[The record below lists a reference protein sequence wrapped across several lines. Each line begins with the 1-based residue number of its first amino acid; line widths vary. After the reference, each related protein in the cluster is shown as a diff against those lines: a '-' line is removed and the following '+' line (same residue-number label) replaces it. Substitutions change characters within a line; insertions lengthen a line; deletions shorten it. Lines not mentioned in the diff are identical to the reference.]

1 MRWKISFV
9 LIVAIL
15 ALPMVAAAQDS
26 TCWDPCGTKVVQC
39 DQDSTFALERTCPA
53 EIVLSDHGTYY
64 IDLTPYDYAISEG
77 DIRITWYHDNYGP
90 NTMVGVDDIGGDAGD
105 QIIDVLDDEPLVCYL
120 DIKDDGFDIEDPVY
134 FDLDYNEE
142 ITPGDIRVTASP
154 ALDVYNENGVL
165 IYEAGEF
172 GEKWTVVAF
181 GDKDTIDPFED
192 LYYLDTGYLDDLVG
206 FVDSDCDGEWS
217 AGDKLYLNQP
227 HDELNHHFDYF
238 VTIGDVRLYIPLEDE
253 CVPECGTKVLQGD
266 FDATYALMVFGEV
279 NNVEESDNNGEV
291 ERPRIGTFNDVEV
304 YIDMDGDGEVS
315 VGDVR
320 LSSVSNHYDPN
331 TKVAECDYYDLGHQL
346 CFTDQTDIIHY
357 YDFDNS
363 GDYTL
368 EDPLYIDLDKEFDGN
383 NYVSNGDIRLSA
395 VPVIDTP
402 AYNAGDIGDAWSVV
416 VAGPGVV
423 DDDDAGWYLEE
434 VPNAYGED
442 ACVWELLGYVDSDC
456 SGDWTCVDKLYLQQ
470 MVNLSDVCGEPN
482 HVLPHNKF
490 ATIGDLRIYVPP
502 EAIEQEGW
510 YDCGTKVMMCDVD
523 VTHALYWWPL
533 MPDLCIDIGFFDKND
548 NDEFDVGEAAYIDM
562 DGSGNVTIGDIRLTE
577 AVCKYTTYLPNT
589 KVLDQ
594 HAEDL
599 ERALNFEPG
608 HGDVNFG
615 FGYLFFV
622 DLNDNDIYDVTDPLY
637 IETDMIDCD
646 AFPFFEDI
654 GPSPGDIRL
663 TQVPVVDGNYGS
675 DGFMAAGSIGAA
687 FTQIENGDGDLS
699 WQFFKNTD
707 PEGLCIINPVEW
719 YISIFD
725 VDCSGDWTCSD
736 ILYLKQITERQDF
749 KHAGFV
755 TAGDHRLFVPPEYI
769 DGDDEPPV
777 NPEYNQYDAN
787 EDCEIDIDELSAAID
802 DYYAGTLDIEGLSE
816 VIDYYYLGGEG
827 YC

>member
-1 MRWKISFV
+1 MRWKISAF

-15 ALPMVAAAQDS
+15 ALSTVAAVQA
-26 TCWDPCGTKVVQC
+26 CACIEPCGTKVVQC
-39 DQDSTFALERTCPA
+39 DQDSTFALERNCPA

-77 DIRITWYHDNYGP
+77 DVRITWYHNNYGP

-105 QIIDVLDDEPLVCYL
+105 QIVEVLDEYPLVCFL

-134 FDLDYNEE
+134 FDLDGDTE

-192 LYYLDTGYLDDLVG
+192 LCYIGCGYLDELVG

-238 VTIGDVRLYIPLEDE
+238 ATIGDVRLYIPLDDE

-279 NNVEESDNNGEV
+279 DSVGVEESINGDANL
-291 ERPRIGTFNDVEV
+291 PQIGTFNDVEV
-304 YIDMDGDGEVS
+304 YLDMDGDGEVS
-315 VGDVR
+315 VGDIR
-320 LSSVSNHYDPN
+320 LSSVSNHYEPN

-346 CFTDQTDIIHY
+346 CFPDQNDIIHY
-357 YDFDNS
+357 YDFDANYGYS
-363 GDYTL
+363 L
-368 EDPLYIDLDKEFDGN
+368 VDPIYIDLDYND
-383 NYVSNGDIRLSA
+383 YVSNGDIRLSQ

-402 AYNAGDIGDAWSVV
+402 AYMAGDIGMQWSVV

-434 VPNAYGED
+434 VPNAYGEN

-470 MVNLSDVCGEPN
+470 MVETDEN
-482 HVLPHNKF
+482 HALPHNKF
-490 ATIGDLRIYVPP
+490 VTIGDLRIYVPP
-502 EAIEQEGW
+502 EAIEEEGW
-510 YDCGTKVMMCDVD
+510 YDCGTKVTMCDID

-533 MPDLCIDIGFFDKND
+533 MNDDLCIDIGFFDKND

-562 DGSGNVTIGDIRLTE
+562 DGDGEVSIGDIRLTE
-577 AVCKYTTYLPNT
+577 AVCKYTTYPPNT

-599 ERALNFEPG
+599 ERALNFGPG
-608 HGDVNFG
+608 YCDGEFG

-622 DLNDNDIYDVTDPLY
+622 DLNDNDVYDVTDPLY
-637 IETDMIDCD
+637 IETDMIDWD
-646 AFPFFEDI
+646 AFPIIEDV

-663 TQVPVVDGNYGS
+663 TQVPVVDGPFGP
-675 DGFMAAGSIGAA
+675 AGSIGEA
-687 FTQIENGDGDLS
+687 FSQIEIGDRDLS

-707 PEGLCIINPVEW
+707 PEGMCIINPVEW

-736 ILYLKQITERQDF
+736 ILYLKQITECQDIM
-749 KHAGFV
+749 HAGFV
-755 TAGDHRLFVPPEYI
+755 TAGDFRLFVPPEYI
-769 DGDDEPPV
+769 DEDPQEPPV
-777 NPEYNQYDAN
+777 EPEYNPYDAN
-787 EDCEIDIDELSAAID
+787 EDCIIQIDEMMDAIGDWKAGSLSMEDMMEVIC
-802 DYYAGTLDIEGLSE
+802 YWKAGTP
-816 VIDYYYLGGEG
+816 